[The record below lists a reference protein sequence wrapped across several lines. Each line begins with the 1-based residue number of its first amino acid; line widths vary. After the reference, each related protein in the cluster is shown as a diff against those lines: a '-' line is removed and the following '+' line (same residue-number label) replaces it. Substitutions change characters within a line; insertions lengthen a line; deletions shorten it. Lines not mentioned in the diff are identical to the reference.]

1 MEYSV
6 GSVSGVCGIMVMDLC
21 ISEGFL
27 GCFRAKCW
35 INWIFWL
42 CGIVF
47 LNRVSSLSQNISVPD
62 QLSAGS
68 YVGKI
73 GNGLTGV
80 SGPFSVF
87 ADTATTAVFNI
98 SATDGSIRSKVKV
111 ERSKQVYYYLTA
123 FSPSG
128 VQVDVTLVVVV
139 FGNRAPLFRPSSVNL
154 TLSIEQQQEGSLIFI
169 STVFDPD
176 EKGFVSRCDIVLP
189 SSENPRRFP
198 FALRKTEAP
207 DGSLTLELQI
217 ISVSYLSISHSFIVR
232 ATDNASPSLQTD
244 LPVDIYVAGKG
255 GNKSNH
261 APVFDKDIY
270 EVTINENLQVTT
282 NLVQIQ
288 ASDSDMGDVVN
299 YSFDA
304 SYSEF
309 SIHPSTGWV
318 TLVAPLDSSKSSYII
333 LKVIASDAKE
343 RSTAQI
349 RITVISSPEVGI
361 NLVFLSDDATAK
373 IPRSANTDD
382 KVAYVSVENVDRSFA
397 YNISLDGGEQRF
409 ALRPAGDLMCLVVV
423 SRSLADARTSYS
435 MAVRFYYLAHP
446 EKSVSK
452 TFMLRVIGG
461 SDPNPDGDQFPQF
474 EKSSYEATL
483 PSNSQVGES
492 LIQVSLIPSIYSGNI
507 STAESN
513 NRPKF
518 RLSSSVFSKY
528 FRINSTSGRIVTAS
542 LFDCT
547 FPSKFSID
555 VEAYQPQPSVAASS
569 RNFARASVFILMD
582 WDVSFLREPR
592 FEKVHYVFNI
602 ARPSVVGVSQCF
614 GRVSFFFF

>member
-1 MEYSV
+1 
-6 GSVSGVCGIMVMDLC
+6 MVTDMR

-27 GCFRAKCW
+27 DVFRAKCW

-42 CGIVF
+42 SGIVF

-73 GNGLTGV
+73 GNGLPGV
-80 SGPFSVF
+80 AGPFSIF
-87 ADTATTAVFNI
+87 ADTTTTAVFNI
-98 SATDGSIRSKVKV
+98 SATDGSIMSKVKV

-123 FSPSG
+123 FSHSG

-139 FGNRAPLFRPSSVNL
+139 SGNRAPLFRPSSVNL
-154 TLSIEQQQEGSLIFI
+154 TLSIELQLEGSLIFI

-207 DGSLTLELQI
+207 DDSLTLELQI

-232 ATDNASPSLQTD
+232 ATDNASPPLQTD

-261 APVFDKDIY
+261 APVFDRDIY
-270 EVTINENLQVTT
+270 ELTVNENLQLKS

-288 ASDSDMGDVVN
+288 ASDPDLGDVVN

-304 SYSEF
+304 SYPEF
-309 SIHPSTGWV
+309 SIHPANGWV
-318 TLVAPLDSSKSSYII
+318 TLVAPLDSSKSSYIT
-333 LKVIASDAKE
+333 LKVVASDTKD
-343 RSTAQI
+343 RSIAQI
-349 RITVISSPEVGI
+349 RITVTASPEVGI

-397 YNISLDGGEQRF
+397 YNISLDGGEERF

-423 SRSLADARTSYS
+423 SRSLSDARTSYS
-435 MAVRFYYLAHP
+435 MAVRFYYSAHP

-452 TFMLRVIGG
+452 TFMLMVTGG
-461 SDPNPDGDQFPQF
+461 SDHNPDGGQFPQF
-474 EKSSYEATL
+474 EKGSYEATL
-483 PSNSQVGES
+483 PSNSQVGQS
-492 LIQVSLIPSIYSGNI
+492 LIQVSLIPSTSSGNI
-507 STAESN
+507 STAESI

-528 FRINSTSGRIVTAS
+528 FRINSTSGWIIIAS

-547 FPSKFSID
+547 FPSRFSIE
-555 VEAYQPQPSVAASS
+555 VEAYQAYPSVGASS
-569 RNFARASVFILMD
+569 RNVARASVLIVMN
-582 WDVSFLREPR
+582 WDVRFLREPR
-592 FEKVHYVFNI
+592 FEKAHYVFRT
-602 ARPSVVGVSQCF
+602 ARPSIGVTKCF
-614 GRVSFFFF
+614 GKVGYFCNVTRL